1 MLVYS
6 RRFTVWLVS
15 FLAVLVVYFIYN
27 RVSRTPAIIESSSR
41 QIAEQAADVCDS
53 NDKVGKVGE
62 VGVGVVKNA
71 RYTKLNAQKQ
81 VEREFEF
88 EELLHQDGNEW
99 EIKNPY
105 MTIYQHGF
113 KCVISGR
120 SAKVLVEVSG
130 SQVMPKEGTLTG
142 DVTIRIWPRSKG
154 GFGEGVL
161 YLDDVSFVGE
171 KSMFSTAG
179 QVEYVSDDVRLAGT
193 GMELVYNGDEERLEF
208 LKIAKLQ
215 GLHIKRWSR
224 GAVLGSTSLATGGS
238 GASRQTTAAGAEGEK
253 AGLVKPG
260 QAYRCV
266 LDKNVVIETV
276 RERLLAEVVSINDIF
291 MRGGEADPCLQ
302 PPTTAFE
309 GGHAGAGE
317 GGVET
322 PPSEQK
328 AEGATSAIGGQRD
341 ANWAAVETAGDVAI
355 SCDGSIVIT
364 PMGSAAGQM
373 TEDRGQKTDDGGQR
387 TAEALRFDLGQAMRG
402 GKTMFCGGRVD
413 YSVATGEAV
422 APGSSQII
430 FDVNDKSQGA
440 PPMTTFEDRQ
450 GKPATVKITSQRQA
464 RFEPASNKV
473 SFEGDSRCTVSQV
486 DGNSTRQ
493 YFILADKLEVDLAR
507 KDGNKPG
514 TSLDVER
521 LIATGGEVHLAS
533 TKRVGERFLAGVEL
547 KCARMDYDTV
557 DGNFIAAGP
566 GLIKV
571 DNSQTDEPQ
580 KGLGR
585 FSLRRKCYAFLRN
598 FDSLAFSRGSN
609 HLIADSRSGSLLVD
623 YFPLAEGRSEEDKV
637 AVTASHVEADILE
650 TAQGRTEMRDFTA
663 KGAVTYED
671 KDMQFA
677 GGELVYDANNAV
689 INVYGDKSRPCMF
702 NGAIVDTVRY
712 DVKTGK
718 ANTRIKGPGA
728 IR

>member
-15 FLAVLVVYFIYN
+15 FLAVLVIYFIYN
-27 RVSRTPAIIESSSR
+27 RLSRTPPIVASGSG
-41 QIAEQAADVCDS
+41 QLAERAADVCDS
-53 NDKVGKVGE
+53 NDKVGMVGE

-71 RYTKLNAQKQ
+71 RYTTLNAQKQ
-81 VEREFEF
+81 VEREFGF

-99 EIKNPY
+99 EIENPY
-105 MTIYQHGF
+105 MTIYRRDF
-113 KCVISGR
+113 KCMLSGR
-120 SAKVLVEVSG
+120 RAKVVVETAGGRVT
-130 SQVMPKEGTLTG
+130 PKEGTLTG
-142 DVTIRIWPRSKG
+142 NVTIRVWPRSKG

-161 YLDDVSFVGE
+161 YLDDVAFVGE

-193 GMELVYNGDEERLEF
+193 GMTIVYNGDEERLEL

-224 GAVLGSTSLATGGS
+224 GAVLGSGVSQ
-238 GASRQTTAAGAEGEK
+238 QTTAAGTAGGK
-253 AGLVKPG
+253 ADSVKPG

-266 LDKNVVIETV
+266 LDRNVVIETV
-276 RERLLAEVVSINDIF
+276 REWLLADVVSINDIF
-291 MRGGEADPCLQ
+291 ARGGEA
-302 PPTTAFE
+302 
-309 GGHAGAGE
+309 GE
-317 GGVET
+317 AGVEA
-322 PPSEQK
+322 PPSEQGTLLRSQSY
-328 AEGATSAIGGQRD
+328 AGQAGGATSAIGEQQD

-364 PMGSAAGQM
+364 PMDSAAGQM
-373 TEDRGQKTDDGGQR
+373 KEDPASPLATPRQAEREAEDRRD
-387 TAEALRFDLGQAMRG
+387 
-402 GKTMFCGGRVD
+402 GKTTFSGERVD

-422 APGSSQII
+422 ASGSSQIT
-430 FDVNDKSQGA
+430 FDVNDKSRGA
-440 PPMTTFEDRQ
+440 GGRPV
-450 GKPATVKITSQRQA
+450 TVKITSQRQA
-464 RFEPASNKV
+464 RFEPASAGKLAL
-473 SFEGDSRCTVSQV
+473 SKIFFEGDCRCDVSQTE
-486 DGNSTRQ
+486 GNATRQ
-493 YFILADKLEVDLAR
+493 YLVLADKLEIDLAQ

-514 TSLDVER
+514 TSLDVRR
-521 LIATGGEVHLAS
+521 LAALGGEVHLAS
-533 TKRVGERFLAGVEL
+533 TKKIGERLLAGVEL

-598 FDSLAFSRGSN
+598 FDSLEFSRGSN
-609 HLIADSRSGSLLVD
+609 HLIADSKGGSLLVD
-623 YFPLAEGRSEEDKV
+623 YFPLAEGRSGEDNV

-650 TAQGRTEMRDFTA
+650 TAQGRTEMRALVA

-677 GGELVYDANNAV
+677 GGELVYDANDAV
-689 INVYGDKSRPCMF
+689 INIWGDRSRPCMF

-712 DVKTGK
+712 DLKTGK
-718 ANTRIKGPGA
+718 AHTRIKGPGA

>member
-15 FLAVLVVYFIYN
+15 FLAVLVIYFIYN
-27 RVSRTPAIIESSSR
+27 RISRTPAIVENSSR

-71 RYTKLNAQKQ
+71 RYTTLNAQKQ
-81 VEREFEF
+81 VEREFGF

-113 KCVISGR
+113 KCAMSGK
-120 SAKVLVEVSG
+120 SAKVMVETAG
-130 SQVMPKEGTLTG
+130 SRVMPKEGTLTG
-142 DVTIRIWPRSKG
+142 DVMIQIWPRNKE
-154 GFGEGVL
+154 GFGKGVL

-224 GAVLGSTSLATGGS
+224 GAVLGSTLSTSLKTGSLTTGGS

-260 QAYRCV
+260 QSYRCV

-317 GGVET
+317 GGVEA

-364 PMGSAAGQM
+364 PMDSAAGQM
-373 TEDRGQKTDDGGQR
+373 TENPALPLAAPRQA
-387 TAEALRFDLGQAMRG
+387 AEATRG

-413 YSVATGEAV
+413 YSAATGEVV
-422 APGSSQII
+422 APGASQII
-430 FDVNDKSQGA
+430 FDVNDKSQGTS
-440 PPMTTFEDRQ
+440 PMTTFEDRQ
-450 GKPATVKITSQRQA
+450 GRPAMVKITSQRQA
-464 RFEPASNKV
+464 RYEPASNKV

-514 TSLDVER
+514 TSLDVSR
-521 LIATGGEVHLAS
+521 LVATGGEVHLAS
-533 TKRVGERFLAGVEL
+533 TKKIGERFLAGVEM
-547 KCARMDYDTV
+547 KCARMDYDNV

-598 FDSLAFSRGSN
+598 FDSLEFSRGSS

-689 INVYGDKSRPCMF
+689 INVYGDKSRPCLF

-712 DVKTGK
+712 DTKTGK
-718 ANTRIKGPGA
+718 AHTRIKGPGA
-728 IR
+728 IK

>member
-1 MLVYS
+1 MLLYS
-6 RRFTVWLVS
+6 RRFTVWLIS

-27 RVSRTPAIIESSSR
+27 RLSRTPAIVENSSR

-71 RYTKLNAQKQ
+71 RYTTLNAQKQ
-81 VEREFEF
+81 VAREFEF

-113 KCVISGR
+113 KCAISGK

-142 DVTIRIWPRSKG
+142 DVMIRIWPRNKG

-193 GMELVYNGDEERLEF
+193 GMELVYDGDEERLEL
-208 LKIAKLQ
+208 LKIEKLQ

-224 GAVLGSTSLATGGS
+224 GTALGSGE
-238 GASRQTTAAGAEGEK
+238 SRQTTAAGAEGEK
-253 AGLVKPG
+253 AGSVKPG

-291 MRGGEADPCLQ
+291 VRGGEA
-302 PPTTAFE
+302 
-309 GGHAGAGE
+309 GE
-317 GGVET
+317 AGVEA

-355 SCDGSIVIT
+355 SCDGGIVIT
-364 PMGSAAGQM
+364 PMDSAAGQM
-373 TEDRGQKTDDGGQR
+373 AEDPASLASLRGRSGPLAAPRQAAEA
-387 TAEALRFDLGQAMRG
+387 AEALRFDSGQATRG

-413 YSVATGEAV
+413 YSVATGEVV
-422 APGSSQII
+422 APGASQII

-440 PPMTTFEDRQ
+440 PPMTTFEDR
-450 GKPATVKITSQRQA
+450 PATVKITSQRQA

-533 TKRVGERFLAGVEL
+533 TKKIGERLLAGVEL
-547 KCARMDYDTV
+547 KCAGIDYNVTSRD
-557 DGNFIAAGP
+557 FFASGP

-598 FDSLAFSRGSN
+598 FDSLEFSRGSS

-623 YFPLAEGRSEEDKV
+623 YFPLVESNSEDKV

-677 GGELVYDANNAV
+677 GGELVYDANSAV
-689 INVYGDKSRPCMF
+689 INVYGDKSRPCLF

-712 DVKTGK
+712 DIKTGK
-718 ANTRIKGPGA
+718 AHTRIKGPGA
-728 IR
+728 IK